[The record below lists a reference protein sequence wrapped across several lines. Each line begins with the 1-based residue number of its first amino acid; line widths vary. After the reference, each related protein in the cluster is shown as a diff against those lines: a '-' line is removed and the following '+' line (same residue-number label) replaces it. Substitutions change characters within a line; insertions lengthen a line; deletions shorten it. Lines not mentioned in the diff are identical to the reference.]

1 LFFFIICAK
10 LVIFLWKK
18 NKFQVWPETTIFFFL
33 SRFDDDIISEL
44 LLLTIACNSAA
55 IEDQTESIASVQ
67 KRRFEEPAEWG
78 RRLKVILRGSARS
91 RAFQKERSDCL
102 VARTG

>member
-1 LFFFIICAK
+1 
-10 LVIFLWKK
+10 LWKK
-18 NKFQVWPETTIFFFL
+18 NKFQVWPETAISFFL

-44 LLLTIACNSAA
+44 LLLLLTIACKSAA
-55 IEDQTESIASVQ
+55 MEDQTESIASVQ

-78 RRLKVILRGSARS
+78 RRLKVISRGSARS